1 MKKYI
6 LTSVVK
12 RSEPIYDTFDSYKEF
27 YDKNEALNTANKLI
41 NFYENCPVYKNSKCT
56 LKVEEV
62 EVTDTTLSF
71 FKEAINEKQEV
82 KTTIK
87 RRGRDR
93 KD

>member
-6 LTSVVK
+6 LTAVVK

-41 NFYENCPVYKNSKCT
+41 NFYENCPVYKKSECT

-62 EVTDTTLSF
+62 EVIDTTLSF
-71 FKEAINEKQEV
+71 FKEAINEKGEV

>member
-62 EVTDTTLSF
+62 EVTDTTLLF
-71 FKEAINEKQEV
+71 IKEAINEKGEV
-82 KTTIK
+82 KTTIE
-87 RRGRDR
+87 R
-93 KD
+93 